1 MSLVYEGARWKIE
14 RFISGFSNNAYL
26 ITAAAD
32 RSSIIIDTPDQ
43 PHELIAA
50 ARQTTVRGVLITHN
64 HWDHLEGFEDVLNV
78 FRVPVGI
85 GKDDAPAIE
94 GKPTGGVIDVSGGR
108 VVDICGISLTAI
120 TTPGH
125 TDGSTC
131 YVLSDTDDPDGV
143 QHLFSGDTLFP
154 GGPGRS
160 RSPEAFAQL
169 VESISSKLYQLDDET
184 VVLPGH
190 GDFTTI
196 GQSRAEYAQ
205 FASREHPADLSGDV
219 SWLES

>member
-14 RFISGFSNNAYL
+14 RFISGFANNAYL
-26 ITAAAD
+26 VTAAAD
-32 RSSIIIDTPDQ
+32 GTSIIIDTPDQ

-50 ARQTTVRGVLITHN
+50 ARQTTVRAVLITHN

-85 GKDDAPAIE
+85 GEEDAPAIE
-94 GKPTGGVIDVSGGR
+94 GKPTGGAIDVSDGN

-120 TTPGH
+120 STPGH

-131 YVLSDTDDPDGV
+131 YVLADPDGA

-154 GGPGRS
+154 GDRAGPGAPRPSRSWWS
-160 RSPEAFAQL
+160 RSPR
-169 VESISSKLYQLDDET
+169 SYT
-184 VVLPGH
+184 RW
-190 GDFTTI
+190 TTTR
-196 GQSRAEYAQ
+196 SCCRATAT
-205 FASREHPADLSGDV
+205 SPR
-219 SWLES
+219 

>member
-1 MSLVYEGARWKIE
+1 MSLVYEGPRWKIE
-14 RFISGFSNNAYL
+14 RFISGFANNAYL

-32 RSSIIIDTPDQ
+32 GNSIIIDTPDQ

-50 ARQTTVRGVLITHN
+50 ARQTTVRAVLITHN

-85 GKDDAPAIE
+85 SEEDAPAIE
-94 GKPTGGVIDVSGGR
+94 GKPTGGEIDVADGT
-108 VVDICGISLTAI
+108 VVDICGISLNAI
-120 TTPGH
+120 ATPGH

-131 YVLSDTDDPDGV
+131 FVLDDTDDPNGV
-143 QHLFSGDTLFP
+143 RHLFAGDTLFP

-160 RSPEAFAQL
+160 RSPHAFSQL
-169 VESISSKLYQLDDET
+169 VESITSKLYLLEDDT

-196 GQSRAEYAQ
+196 GESRAEYAQ
-205 FASREHPADLSGDV
+205 FASRDHPADLSGDV
-219 SWLES
+219 AWVES

>member
-14 RFISGFSNNAYL
+14 RFISGFANNAYL
-26 ITAAAD
+26 ITAKAD
-32 RSSIIIDTPDQ
+32 RSSIIIDTPDE

-50 ARQTTVRGVLITHN
+50 ARQTTVRAVLITHN

-85 GKDDAPAIE
+85 SDQDAPAIE
-94 GKPTGGVIDVSGGR
+94 GKTTGGAIDVSDGN
-108 VVDICGISLTAI
+108 VVEICGISLTAI
-120 TTPGH
+120 FTPGH

-131 YVLSDTDDPDGV
+131 FVLADPDGV

-169 VESISSKLYQLDDET
+169 LESITSKLYLLDDDT
-184 VVLPGH
+184 AVLPGH
-190 GDFTTI
+190 GDFTSI
-196 GQSRAEYAQ
+196 GESRAEYAG
-205 FASREHPADLSGDV
+205 FASRDHPADLSGDV
-219 SWLES
+219 SWSES

>member
-1 MSLVYEGARWKIE
+1 MSLVHEGARWKIE
-14 RFISGFSNNAYL
+14 RFISGFANNAYL
-26 ITAAAD
+26 ITAKAD
-32 RSSIIIDTPDQ
+32 RSSIIIDTPDE

-50 ARQTTVRGVLITHN
+50 ARRTTVRGVLITHN

-85 GKDDAPAIE
+85 SDLDAPAIE
-94 GKPTGGVIDVSGGR
+94 GKTTGGAIDVSDGT
-108 VVDICGISLTAI
+108 VVDIYGISLTAI
-120 TTPGH
+120 FTPGH

-131 YVLSDTDDPDGV
+131 FVLADPDDPNGV
-143 QHLFSGDTLFP
+143 RHLFSGDTLFP

-169 VESISSKLYQLDDET
+169 VESITSKLYLLDDDT
-184 VVLPGH
+184 AVLPGH

-196 GQSRAEYAQ
+196 GESRAEYAG
-205 FASREHPADLSGDV
+205 FASRDHPADLSGDV
-219 SWLES
+219 SWSES

>member
-1 MSLVYEGARWKIE
+1 MPLVYEGARWKIE

-32 RSSIIIDTPDQ
+32 GTSIIIDTPDQ

-50 ARQTTVRGVLITHN
+50 ARRTTVRGVLITHN

-85 GKDDAPAIE
+85 GEEDAPAIE
-94 GKPTGGVIDVSGGR
+94 GKPSGGQIDVADGR
-108 VVDICGISLTAI
+108 AVDICGISLTAI
-120 TTPGH
+120 ATPGH

-131 YVLSDTDDPDGV
+131 YVLADPDGV

-160 RSPEAFAQL
+160 RSPQAFSQL
-169 VESISSKLYQLDDET
+169 VASIASKLYPLEDDT

-205 FASREHPADLSGDV
+205 FASRDHPSDLSGDV
-219 SWLES
+219 AWLES

>member
-14 RFISGFSNNAYL
+14 RFISGFANNAYL
-26 ITAAAD
+26 VTAAAD
-32 RSSIIIDTPDQ
+32 GTSIIIDTPDQ

-85 GKDDAPAIE
+85 GEEDAPAIE
-94 GKPTGGVIDVSGGR
+94 GKPTGGEIDVADSR

-120 TTPGH
+120 ATPGH

-131 YVLSDTDDPDGV
+131 YVLADPDGDT
-143 QHLFSGDTLFP
+143 HLFSGDTLFP

-160 RSPEAFAQL
+160 RSPQAFSQL
-169 VESISSKLYQLDDET
+169 VASITSKLYPLDDDT

-205 FASREHPADLSGDV
+205 FASRDHPADLSGDV
-219 SWLES
+219 AWLES

>member
-14 RFISGFSNNAYL
+14 RFISGYSNNAYL

-32 RSSIIIDTPDQ
+32 GTSIIIDTPDQ

-50 ARQTTVRGVLITHN
+50 ARRTTVRGVLITHN

-85 GKDDAPAIE
+85 GKLDAPAIE
-94 GKPTGGVIDVSGGR
+94 GKPNGGALNVSDGN
-108 VVDICGISLTAI
+108 VVEVCGISLTAI
-120 TTPGH
+120 ATPGH

-131 YVLSDTDDPDGV
+131 YVLADMGGV
-143 QHLFSGDTLFP
+143 QHVFTGDTLFP

-160 RSPEAFAQL
+160 RSPEALAQL
-169 VESISSKLYQLDDET
+169 VESITSKLYPLDDDT

-196 GQSRAEYAQ
+196 GQSRAEYEL
-205 FASREHPADLSGDV
+205 FASRDHPADLSGDV
-219 SWLES
+219 SWSES

>member
-32 RSSIIIDTPDQ
+32 GTSIIIDTPDQ

-94 GKPTGGVIDVSGGR
+94 GKPTGGEIDVSDGN
-108 VVDICGISLTAI
+108 VVDICGLSLTAI

-131 YVLSDTDDPDGV
+131 YVLSDTDDPGGV

-160 RSPEAFAQL
+160 RSPDAFAQL
-169 VESISSKLYQLDDET
+169 VASITSKLYPLDDDT

>member
-1 MSLVYEGARWKIE
+1 MSLVHEGARWKIE

-26 ITAAAD
+26 ITANAD
-32 RSSIIIDTPDQ
+32 GSSIIVDTPDE

-50 ARQTTVRGVLITHN
+50 ARRTTVRGVLITHN
-64 HWDHLEGFEDVLNV
+64 HWDHLEGFEDVLGV

-85 GKDDAPAIE
+85 GDLDAPAIA
-94 GKPTGGVIDVSGGR
+94 GKTTGGAIDVSDGN
-108 VVDICGISLTAI
+108 VVDICGISLTAVS
-120 TTPGH
+120 TPGH

-131 YVLSDTDDPDGV
+131 YVLADPDDPDGV

-160 RSPEAFAQL
+160 RSPEALGQL
-169 VESISSKLYQLDDET
+169 LDSITSKLYLLDDDT

-196 GQSRAEYAQ
+196 RESRAEYAG
-205 FASREHPADLSGDV
+205 FASRDHAADLSGDV
-219 SWLES
+219 SWAES